1 MGEKRDVVVVYANS
15 AQGALPYGDLLEKS
29 GARVLL
35 FGPKPASMPAGWEVG
50 GEGRVTPE
58 RLAELVPDA
67 AKRRAYISGP
77 PALVA
82 ALRTALRGQGVRR
95 VHADYF
101 SGY

>member
-1 MGEKRDVVVVYANS
+1 VY
-15 AQGALPYGDLLEKS
+15 
-29 GARVLL
+29 
-35 FGPKPASMPAGWEVG
+35 G

-58 RLAELVPDA
+58 RIAELVPDA
-67 AKRRAYISGP
+67 ASRRAYISGP

-82 ALRTALRGQGVRR
+82 TLRASLRGQGVKR